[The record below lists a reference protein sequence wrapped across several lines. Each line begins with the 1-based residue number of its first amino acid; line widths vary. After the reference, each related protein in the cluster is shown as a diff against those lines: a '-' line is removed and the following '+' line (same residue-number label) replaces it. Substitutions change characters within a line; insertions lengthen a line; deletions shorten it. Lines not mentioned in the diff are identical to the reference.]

1 MSIKGHYI
9 TYLLKLSIL
18 EIEAILGETDIQRGK
33 VNLFQLMELF
43 CVRQGLRHSSFRIYS
58 FNNEYVLSVY

>member
-43 CVRQGLRHSSFRIYS
+43 CVRQGLSHSSFRIYS

>member
-43 CVRQGLRHSSFRIYS
+43 CVRQGCISAILHLGFIHSTMNMY
-58 FNNEYVLSVY
+58 

>member
-18 EIEAILGETDIQRGK
+18 EIEAILGETDIQKGEQVKLGIWQRCHESVCDG
-33 VNLFQLMELF
+33 ND
-43 CVRQGLRHSSFRIYS
+43 GL
-58 FNNEYVLSVY
+58 